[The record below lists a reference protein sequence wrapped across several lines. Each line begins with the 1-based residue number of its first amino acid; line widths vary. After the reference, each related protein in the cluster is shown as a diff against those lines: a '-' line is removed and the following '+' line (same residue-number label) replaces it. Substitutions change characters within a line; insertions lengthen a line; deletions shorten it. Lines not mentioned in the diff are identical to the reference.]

1 MIEIN
6 DTGERIKQKAHN
18 LFMQF
23 GLRSVSMDDIANA
36 LGISKKTIYQFY
48 NDKDALVDDV
58 MTSVFE
64 HDEVC
69 CERDRKSSENAI
81 HEVFLAVD
89 FMVEMFK
96 TMNTSVLF
104 DLQKYYPTSYKRFLK
119 HKDNYLHGIIVSNL
133 IRGIKEELY
142 REDLKVDLL
151 ARFRVESMMLPFNPE
166 FQHKIKES
174 LATIEEEITIHFLFG
189 LVTPKGYKMA
199 LKYQQN
205 RQKK

>member
-6 DTGERIKQKAHN
+6 DTAVRIKQKAHN

-48 NDKDALVDDV
+48 SDKDALVDDV
-58 MTSVFE
+58 MTSVFDN
-64 HDEVC
+64 DEVC
-69 CERDRKSSENAI
+69 CDRDRKSSENAI
-81 HEVFLAVD
+81 HEIFLAVD

-104 DLQKYYPTSYKRFLK
+104 DLKKYYPNSYMRFLK
-119 HKDNYLHGIIVSNL
+119 HKDNYLYGVILNNMK
-133 IRGIKEELY
+133 RGIAEELY
-142 REDLKVDLL
+142 REDLKIEVL
-151 ARFRVESMMLPFNPE
+151 ARYRVESVLLPFNPE

-174 LATIEEEITIHFLFG
+174 LASIQEEITLHFLFG
-189 LVTPKGYKMA
+189 LVTPKGYKLA

>member
-6 DTGERIKQKAHN
+6 DTAERIKQKAHD

-48 NDKDALVDDV
+48 SDKDALVDDV

-64 HDEVC
+64 TDEVC
-69 CERDRKSSENAI
+69 CDRDRKASENAI
-81 HEVFLAVD
+81 HEIFLAVD

-104 DLQKYYPTSYKRFLK
+104 DLKKYYPNSYMRFLK
-119 HKDNYLHGIIVSNL
+119 HKDNYLYGVIMDNL
-133 IRGIKEELY
+133 KRGIEEELY
-142 REDLKVDLL
+142 REDLKIEVL
-151 ARFRVESMMLPFNPE
+151 ARYRVESVLLPFNPE

-174 LATIEEEITIHFLFG
+174 LSNIQEEITLHFLFG
-189 LVTPKGYKMA
+189 LVTPKGYKLA

-205 RQKK
+205 RQKN

>member
-6 DTGERIKQKAHN
+6 DTAERIKQKAHD

-48 NDKDALVDDV
+48 SDKDALVDDV
-58 MTSVFE
+58 MTSVFDN
-64 HDEVC
+64 DEVC
-69 CERDRKSSENAI
+69 CDRDRMSSENAI
-81 HEVFLAVD
+81 HEIFLAVE

-104 DLQKYYPTSYKRFLK
+104 DLKKYYPNSYMRFLK
-119 HKDNYLHGIIVSNL
+119 HKDNYLYGVIMDNL
-133 IRGIKEELY
+133 KRGIEEELY
-142 REDLKVDLL
+142 REDLKIEVL
-151 ARFRVESMMLPFNPE
+151 ARYRVESVLLPFNPE

-174 LATIEEEITIHFLFG
+174 LANIQEEITLHFLFG
-189 LVTPKGYKMA
+189 LVTPKGYKLA
-199 LKYQQN
+199 VKYQQN
-205 RQKK
+205 RQKN